1 LSQETFGVESLSQFT
16 PLLTAGV
23 LSRAETMRL
32 RILTLALV
40 ASLSAISGVALA
52 QPPVH
57 YLHRAD
63 MPPGEVGQRQLMR
76 GGPLAGYFQPVE
88 VIAPKG
94 AIVSLA
100 VEGGFDQGDKDSVLA
115 GMQIGY
121 VYRLRVANIPDH
133 EGEEVFPTIELV
145 DRLYPPPGQAAR
157 FPVPVELTAEEI
169 ALALEGRFVTRVIYL
184 EQPKNALPVRDEP
197 KKQRYFEIGA
207 GQDPLKV
214 ADQMGRP
221 IAILRM
227 GSRVPDGLT
236 TDGKFFYHSPPLLKY
251 TTTPVEVKRNE
262 GLEEA
267 QLPPKVEGR
276 QSANFKRLPESQIRR
291 R

>member
-1 LSQETFGVESLSQFT
+1 
-16 PLLTAGV
+16 
-23 LSRAETMRL
+23 MRL
-32 RILTLALV
+32 PFLTFILA
-40 ASLSAISGVALA
+40 AAFAIPTGVALA

-63 MPPGEVGQRQLMR
+63 MPPGEVGQRQLLR

-100 VEGGFDQGDKDSVLA
+100 VEGGFDQGDKASVLA

-133 EGEEVFPTIELV
+133 AGEEVFPTIELV

-157 FPVPVELTAEEI
+157 FPIPIELTAEEL
-169 ALALEGRFVTRVIYL
+169 AMALEGRFVTRVIYL
-184 EQPKNALPVRDEP
+184 ENPNDALPFKDEP
-197 KKQRYFEIGA
+197 KTQRYFEIGA

-214 ADQMGRP
+214 ADELGRP
-221 IAILRM
+221 VAILRM
-227 GSRVPDGLT
+227 GSRVPDGMT
-236 TDGKFFYHSPPLLKY
+236 ADGRFLYHSPPLLKY

-267 QLPPKVEGR
+267 QLPPAVEGR
-276 QSANFKRLPESQIRR
+276 QGRTFKRLPESEIKRR
-291 R
+291 